1 MSWIWVSIKQLF
13 LSFGLLRPVCEVHLR
28 EILVCE
34 VGVHLRELFQVSLS
48 AQPLF
53 AKQLTAHGL
62 SEPAVL
68 CPKKIRLQGCLV
80 LRSFLLSSLF
90 HSFLGVFKCPRG
102 EDYAHLS
109 QVPLKSAHQTVK

>member
-28 EILVCE
+28 ELLVCEVGVHLRELLVCE

-53 AKQLTAHGL
+53 AKQHTVCTACEAHSPWTVRASSPVSQKDKTLGM
-62 SEPAVL
+62 
-68 CPKKIRLQGCLV
+68 
-80 LRSFLLSSLF
+80 LSS
-90 HSFLGVFKCPRG
+90 SVFPSEFPFPFFFRCF
-102 EDYAHLS
+102 
-109 QVPLKSAHQTVK
+109 